1 MNKYMGRLIDGDKLR
16 KQMYEDYAQSVSK
29 ISNPTVK
36 AIVEK
41 AVETFDGYVVSAE
54 TVEAIPVDWL
64 MQKADWCDKNNGI
77 FVSGAIRSAVDAWR
91 EEQNNVIDK
100 P

>member
-1 MNKYMGRLIDGDKLR
+1 MGRLIDADKL
-16 KQMYEDYAQSVSK
+16 KAQVEAHEIKYKFTPTDYQYGHNVG
-29 ISNPTVK
+29 ID
-36 AIVEK
+36 K
-41 AVETFDGYVVSAE
+41 AVADIDDAE

-91 EEQNNVIDK
+91 EEQNNGTDK
-100 P
+100 T

>member
-1 MNKYMGRLIDGDKLR
+1 MGRLIDADKLR
-16 KQMYEDYAQSVSK
+16 TQFPEPADWLDINQTLVHKTGIWAEIDA
-29 ISNPTVK
+29 
-36 AIVEK
+36 
-41 AVETFDGYVVSAE
+41 AE

-91 EEQNNVIDK
+91 EEQNNVTDK

>member
-1 MNKYMGRLIDGDKLR
+1 MGRLIDADSAYTVLTDYYHHKTDAQHMALKDALDK
-16 KQMYEDYAQSVSK
+16 V
-29 ISNPTVK
+29 
-36 AIVEK
+36 
-41 AVETFDGYVVSAE
+41 E

-91 EEQNNVIDK
+91 EEQNNGQID
-100 P
+100 

>member
-1 MNKYMGRLIDGDKLR
+1 MGRLIDADKLR
-16 KQMYEDYAQSVSK
+16 KQMTEDYAQSVSK

-54 TVEAIPVDWL
+54 TVGAIPVDWL
-64 MQKADWCDKNNGI
+64 LRKADWCDKNNGI
-77 FVSGAIRSAVDAWR
+77 FVGGAIRSAVDAWR
-91 EEQNNVIDK
+91 EEQNNGIDK